1 LRSVRWQF
9 EPTEVNAKP
18 PAVKQQEVE
27 MAREFMVVIERDD
40 EGYLVGSVPALKGCH
55 TQSRSIDDLLE
66 RMKEAIQSYLEVEG
80 EDATEP
86 LELVGI
92 RRIAV

>member
-1 LRSVRWQF
+1 MRWQF

-40 EGYLVGSVPALKGCH
+40 EGCVVGSVPALKGCH
-55 TQSRSIDDLLE
+55 TRGRSMDDLLE
-66 RMKEAIQSYLEVEG
+66 RMKEAIQLCLEVEG
-80 EDATEP
+80 EGATEL

-92 RRIAV
+92 QRVAV